1 MKKVVKVNSYIVSKL
16 IQVGLNAQEIPFILD
31 RDLVLYVEDDQYE
44 KILDIIRN
52 FPFSII
58 CAPCLCWYLDQQLEI
73 PFTQMPILKAEMGEK
88 LLQNATLGVSTKA
101 LVSPNEIDAS
111 IQNQLFTDLALWLT
125 KETKGTFSSFSL
137 DFPVIFEVK
146 DQVLTVYYE
155 TASLKKSFSNFNQK
169 ILKKKNDGKDSY
181 GEDLQHVREIL
192 SVFFEECDLDLKNIQ
207 YFDSYGNIVSAKE
220 NSVYQK
226 QNKVEENK
234 IV

>member
-1 MKKVVKVNSYIVSKL
+1 
-16 IQVGLNAQEIPFILD
+16 
-31 RDLVLYVEDDQYE
+31 
-44 KILDIIRN
+44 
-52 FPFSII
+52 
-58 CAPCLCWYLDQQLEI
+58 
-73 PFTQMPILKAEMGEK
+73 
-88 LLQNATLGVSTKA
+88 
-101 LVSPNEIDAS
+101 
-111 IQNQLFTDLALWLT
+111 
-125 KETKGTFSSFSL
+125 
-137 DFPVIFEVK
+137 
-146 DQVLTVYYE
+146 VLTVYYE
-155 TASLKKSFSNFNQK
+155 TASLKESFSNFNQK